1 MILIKCPLSAMQANR
16 SKYICLVR
24 ILKLWSG
31 IFFKLSNYKVY
42 YYNINRQMRVII
54 IETKSK
60 MGYLKS
66 INSYGLNIKSVSDD
80 FDGLTVIL
88 ENNEL
93 ELFSIRWANVKSY
106 CRSTEEMRFKF
117 IAGEW
122 QQV

>member
-1 MILIKCPLSAMQANR
+1 MQANR

-31 IFFKLSNYKVY
+31 IFFKLTNYKVY
-42 YYNINRQMRVII
+42 YYNINRQI
-54 IETKSK
+54 
-60 MGYLKS
+60 MGYLKKYKQLRFKYK
-66 INSYGLNIKSVSDD
+66 ILSDD

-88 ENNEL
+88 ENNEM
-93 ELFSIRWANVKSY
+93 ELFSIRWADVESY

>member
-1 MILIKCPLSAMQANR
+1 MILKKCPLSAMQANR

-31 IFFKLSNYKVY
+31 VFFKLSNYKVY

-54 IETKSK
+54 IETKIEK
-60 MGYLKS
+60 WDIKKN

-93 ELFSIRWANVKSY
+93 NEYYLSKLTCSDSTKISLWHNLLCNFIDFS
-106 CRSTEEMRFKF
+106 
-117 IAGEW
+117 
-122 QQV
+122 

>member
-1 MILIKCPLSAMQANR
+1 MQANR

-42 YYNINRQMRVII
+42 YYNINRQIM
-54 IETKSK
+54 E
-60 MGYLKS
+60 YLKS

-93 ELFSIRWANVKSY
+93 ELFSIRWADVESY

>member
-1 MILIKCPLSAMQANR
+1 MQAYR

-42 YYNINRQMRVII
+42 YYNINRQM
-54 IETKSK
+54 IETKIEK
-60 MGYLKS
+60 MGYLKN

-88 ENNEL
+88 ENNEM
-93 ELFSIRWANVKSY
+93 ELFSIRWADVESY

>member
-1 MILIKCPLSAMQANR
+1 MQANR

-42 YYNINRQMRVII
+42 YYKINRQI
-54 IETKSK
+54 
-60 MGYLKS
+60 MGYLKN

-88 ENNEL
+88 ENNEM
-93 ELFSIRWANVKSY
+93 ELFSIRWADVESY

>member
-1 MILIKCPLSAMQANR
+1 MQANR

-31 IFFKLSNYKVY
+31 IFFKLTNYKVY
-42 YYNINRQMRVII
+42 YYNINRQI
-54 IETKSK
+54 
-60 MGYLKS
+60 MGYLKKYKQLRFKYK
-66 INSYGLNIKSVSDD
+66 ILSDD

-93 ELFSIRWANVKSY
+93 ELFSIRWADVKRY

>member
-1 MILIKCPLSAMQANR
+1 MQANR

-31 IFFKLSNYKVY
+31 IFFKLTNYKVY
-42 YYNINRQMRVII
+42 YYNINRQI
-54 IETKSK
+54 
-60 MGYLKS
+60 MGYLKKYKQLRFKYK
-66 INSYGLNIKSVSDD
+66 ILSDD

-93 ELFSIRWANVKSY
+93 ELFSIRWADVESY